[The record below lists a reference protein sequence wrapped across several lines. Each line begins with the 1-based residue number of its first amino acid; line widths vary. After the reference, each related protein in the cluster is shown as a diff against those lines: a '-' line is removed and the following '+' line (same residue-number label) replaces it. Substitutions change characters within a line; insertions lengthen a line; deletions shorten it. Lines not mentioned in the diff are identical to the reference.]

1 MDIFSYIS
9 CPKFIIL
16 LLFIMKFFNVLTT
29 LLFCV
34 FFVNIS
40 TAQTLMKKQQ
50 TNKERLTNKTRTESN
65 IKSPDVLS
73 DEKKSV
79 SLTQKKTQKS
89 KKIDFNIE
97 SSKVKMIS
105 PSNVVPNTTK
115 GKNIRMKKGKLNGQ
129 QKKDKPK
136 VQDE

>member
-1 MDIFSYIS
+1 MN
-9 CPKFIIL
+9 
-16 LLFIMKFFNVLTT
+16 FNVLTT
-29 LLFCV
+29 LLFCI

-50 TNKERLTNKTRTESN
+50 TNKECLTNKTKTESN

-105 PSNVVPNTTK
+105 PSNVVTNTTK
-115 GKNIRMKKGKLNGQ
+115 GKNVRMKKGKLKGQ

-136 VQDE
+136 QVQDE

>member
-1 MDIFSYIS
+1 
-9 CPKFIIL
+9 
-16 LLFIMKFFNVLTT
+16 MKLFNVLTT

-40 TAQTLMKKQQ
+40 IAQTVKKQQ
-50 TNKERLTNKTRTESN
+50 INKELLTNKTKTDPK
-65 IKSPDVLS
+65 IKSTDVLS

-79 SLTQKKTQKS
+79 SLIQKKTQKS

-105 PSNVVPNTTK
+105 PSNVVPNRTK

-129 QKKDKPK
+129 QKIDKPK
-136 VQDE
+136 QVQDE

>member
-1 MDIFSYIS
+1 
-9 CPKFIIL
+9 
-16 LLFIMKFFNVLTT
+16 MKNFNVLAT

-40 TAQTLMKKQQ
+40 TAQIVKKQQ
-50 TNKERLTNKTRTESN
+50 INNKELLTNNTKTDPN
-65 IKSPDVLS
+65 IKSADVLS
-73 DEKKSV
+73 DEQKSV
-79 SLTQKKTQKS
+79 SLIQKKTQKS
-89 KKIDFNIE
+89 KKIDFNIK

-115 GKNIRMKKGKLNGQ
+115 GKNVRMKKGKLKGQ

-136 VQDE
+136 QVQDE